1 MTARGLLLAV
11 WLPALA
17 WLAGCGNGDSSPRT
31 SGPGAASPNT
41 PATSAAPRAAPASND
56 SGAAPSVA
64 WTGVTNHPRH
74 IQAGNVIAADT
85 GGNPY
90 PTDANAVK
98 TGAALFQR
106 YNCDGCHGDGAAGS
120 VGPSLDDGRW
130 RYGGTPREIY
140 QSIYEGR
147 PLGMP
152 SYKAVA
158 REPIWYLVTYVR
170 SLHDSTTSRT
180 TRNTRTWGTASA
192 PPRK

>member
-1 MTARGLLLAV
+1 MIARGLLLAV

-17 WLAGCGNGDSSPRT
+17 WLAGCGNGDALPRKAAL
-31 SGPGAASPNT
+31 PAASGAS
-41 PATSAAPRAAPASND
+41 PAAAAPTD
-56 SGAAPSVA
+56 SAVAQSVA

-74 IQAGNVIAADT
+74 LQAGQVVPADT

-90 PTDANAVK
+90 ATDANAVK
-98 TGAALFQR
+98 TGAALFLR

-130 RYGGTPREIY
+130 RYGGTPREVY

-170 SLHDSTTSRT
+170 SLHDSTINRATQ
-180 TRNTRTWGTASA
+180 NTRVWATASA
-192 PPRK
+192 PPHE